1 MDEEFRIAERQYG
14 VVTRAQLRALG
25 LSDSQIQRRIATRRI
40 EGIFPG
46 VFRVVGSVATR
57 RQRALGA
64 CLWLGDPTAVSHTT
78 AGALLRLDGIET
90 DELHVSILATERRG
104 RGGAGIIVHR
114 TISLPSRERR
124 YVDHIPCTSAART
137 LVDIAPMVEDEAL
150 EAAFESAR
158 RMGLATVA
166 SVIRAQA
173 DFDRRPG
180 AVALHRV
187 IERAARRPLES
198 RLEVKLGRLL
208 ARSPL
213 PPSEVQYRIGSYRV
227 DRAWPAHR
235 VAVEAD
241 GFHHHGKRL
250 EWKRD
255 RQRIA
260 TIEAKGWRIV
270 RLTWDDVTRQAT
282 QTVDR
287 IAFAL
292 GILAV

>member
-1 MDEEFRIAERQYG
+1 MDAEFRIAERQYG

-25 LSDSQIQRRIATRRI
+25 LSDSQIQRRIATRRL
-40 EGIFPG
+40 ESVFPG
-46 VFRVVGSVATR
+46 VFRVVGSVATQ

-64 CLWLGDPTAVSHTT
+64 CLWLGSEASVSHTT
-78 AGALLRLDGIET
+78 ASAFLRLDGIET
-90 DELHVSILATERRG
+90 NELHASVPMTVRRG
-104 RGGAGIIVHR
+104 RGGAGVIVHR
-114 TISLPSRERR
+114 TVSLPARERR
-124 YVDHIPCTSAART
+124 LVDRIPCTSAARA
-137 LVDIAPMVEDEAL
+137 LVEIAPMVGEEIL

-173 DFDRRPG
+173 DLDRRAG

-208 ARSPL
+208 ARSSL

-241 GFHHHGKRL
+241 GFQHHGKRL

-255 RQRIA
+255 RRRIA
-260 TIEAKGWRIV
+260 AIEAVRWRV
-270 RLTWDDVTRQAT
+270 VHVTWDDVTRQPT
-282 QTVDR
+282 QTLDR

-292 GILAV
+292 GILAA